1 MLFSVFEDEQL
12 GADTGG
18 CAMTHLSAEDHK
30 TLQSL
35 EEALWRA
42 ETRFD
47 LAWMDRIL
55 ADDFFEFGRSGR
67 IYNREQILIFSSD
80 YIDAALPLPG
90 FRARLLSADVAQVTY
105 QSAVTIEGTVH
116 YARRCSIW
124 SRTTDG
130 WKLRFHQGT
139 PYEKQ

>member
-1 MLFSVFEDEQL
+1 
-12 GADTGG
+12 
-18 CAMTHLSAEDHK
+18 MTYLSAGDQK
-30 TLQSL
+30 ALQGL
-35 EEALWRA
+35 EETLWRA

-47 LAWMDRIL
+47 RAWMDRIL

-80 YIDAALPLPG
+80 YIEAALPLPE

-105 QSAVTIEGTVH
+105 HSAVTVEGTVH

-124 SRTTDG
+124 SRTSDG
-130 WKLRFHQGT
+130 WRLRFHQGT
-139 PYEKQ
+139 PYETR